1 MSSDLVCRDERR
13 RQHIRE
19 HPPHNGLDY
28 VDVHGR
34 HLCVHFLTGIPEVF
48 PNDMTADERKAAA
61 RHIVIKGGRRIT
73 DIEVISVD
81 AHATVDVFDE
91 DCLELEVDRAGD
103 FSVYTLCFVELDE
116 HGHPTSEPLH
126 DLDPRYA
133 CIEFSFKIDCP
144 AEIDCKQDDPCP
156 PPAPRPRTINYL
168 AKDYATF
175 RQLLLDRLSLTMP
188 GWRERHVPDL
198 GITLVELL
206 AYVGDYLSYYQDAVA
221 TEAYLDT
228 ARRRISVRRHVRLV
242 DYAMHEG
249 CNARTFVQL
258 HAAADTELDPQD
270 FFMITRPRTG
280 EPPALLREEDLAGL
294 ADGWL
299 AFEPLTSEAI
309 RIRKAHNRIAI
320 YTWGNEEC
328 CIRKG
333 ATRAMLV
340 DYGLDLRVGDL
351 LLFEELACAGT
362 VSKDNFDGNTPMP
375 DADPSHRHVVRLTAV
390 RQTKDLLFN
399 DLALLE
405 VEWSREDALP
415 FMLCVSAV
423 GKPPECDQVDG
434 LAVARGNIVLADQGQ
449 TLFDEVLPPV
459 PELPS
464 PEVCEGEDDLS
475 EVARI
480 AGRYRPMLRYAPL
493 TFAQPV
499 ANDASASRMLR
510 QDPRAALPA
519 VKLAAIP
526 PSFRGDVSLF
536 PAEALRDPRPLALLL
551 GEPSDAA
558 LISLRNR
565 LRPAVMALL
574 DKKPNDDPALVSAL
588 RENLRVLLDAWT
600 ARADLLDSGRDD
612 AEFVAEIDDEGHAHL
627 RFGDGEDGR
636 AVDTGTTFLA
646 TYRAGNGRMGL
657 IGAETIAHVVF
668 RHGFTNAI
676 DGVRNPLAAVGA
688 VDPEPVEEVRM
699 LAPHAFRKDLQRAV
713 VGGDYAQLAQY
724 TRFPERNPAVQ
735 SAAANL
741 QWSGSWYEANVGIDP
756 FGTESLP
763 DPLRESVTG
772 LLHRY
777 RRMGHDLRVGPA
789 TYVPLLV
796 QLTICIDPRYLRA
809 PVVEDATIALRRFFD
824 PDNLTFSGV
833 VYGSRIVALVQ
844 NIEGVSEVH
853 LERLERLDARTVD
866 VAPATAPTNAPKAFA
881 PALTL
886 GPSEVA
892 RLDNDPINPENG
904 LLRITARGG
913 R

>member
-1 MSSDLVCRDERR
+1 MSADLVCRDERR

-19 HPPHNGLDY
+19 HPPANGLDY

-34 HLCVHFLTGIPEVF
+34 LLCVHFLTGIPDVF
-48 PNDMTADERKAAA
+48 PNDMTEDQRKAAA

-73 DIEVISVD
+73 NIEVISVD
-81 AHATVDVFDE
+81 AHATADVFDE
-91 DCLELEVDRAGD
+91 DCLQLEVDRAGD
-103 FSVYTLCFVELDE
+103 FSVYTLCFVELDAY
-116 HGHPTSEPLH
+116 GHPTNEPLH
-126 DLDPRYA
+126 GLDPRYA
-133 CIEFSFKIDCP
+133 CIEFSFKIDCA
-144 AEIDCKQDDPCP
+144 AEIDCKQDDACP
-156 PPAPRPRTINYL
+156 APAPRPRTINYL

-188 GWRERHVPDL
+188 DWRERHVPDL

-206 AYVGDYLSYYQDAVA
+206 AYAGDYLSYYQDAVA
-221 TEAYLDT
+221 SEAYLDT

-249 CNARTFVQL
+249 CNARVFVHLQ
-258 HAAADTELDPQD
+258 AAADTDLDARN
-270 FFMITRPRTG
+270 FFVITRPRTG
-280 EPPALLREEDLAGL
+280 TPPARLREEDLASL

-299 AFEPLTSEAI
+299 AFEPVAVEDGGAI
-309 RIRKAHNRIAI
+309 RVRKAHNTIAI
-320 YTWGNEEC
+320 YTWGSEEC
-328 CIRKG
+328 CLAKG
-333 ATRAMLV
+333 ATRATLV
-340 DYGLDLRVGDL
+340 DDGLELRAGDL

-362 VSKDNFDGNTPMP
+362 VSRDNFDGNTPMP

-390 RQTKDLLFN
+390 RETNDPLFY
-399 DLALLE
+399 DRALLE
-405 VEWSREDALP
+405 VEWSREAALP
-415 FMLCVSAV
+415 FTLCVSAV
-423 GKPPECDQVDG
+423 GKPPECDQVNG
-434 LAVARGNIVLADQGQ
+434 LAVARGNIVLADQGH
-449 TLFDEVLPPV
+449 TRFDEVLPPV

-475 EVARI
+475 EIARI
-480 AGRYRPMLRYAPL
+480 AGRYRPMLRFAPL

-499 ANDASASRMLR
+499 SNEASASRMLR

-551 GEPSDAA
+551 AKPTDAA

-565 LRPAVMALL
+565 LRPAVIALL
-574 DKKPNDDPALVSAL
+574 ETKANDNPELVSAL
-588 RENLRVLLDAWT
+588 RENLRLLLDAWT

-612 AEFVAEIDDEGHAHL
+612 AELVAEIDDEGHAHL

-668 RHGFTNAI
+668 RHGFTNAL
-676 DGVRNPLAAVGA
+676 DGVRNPLAAAGA

-756 FGTESLP
+756 FGTESLS

-796 QLTICIDPRYLRA
+796 QLTLCIDPHFLRA
-809 PVVEDATIALRRFFD
+809 PVVKDVMTALRRFFD

-844 NIEGVSEVH
+844 SIEGVAEVH

-866 VAPATAPTNAPKAFA
+866 VAPAAAPAAFA
-881 PALTL
+881 PALAL

-892 RLDNDPINPENG
+892 RLDNDPVNPENG